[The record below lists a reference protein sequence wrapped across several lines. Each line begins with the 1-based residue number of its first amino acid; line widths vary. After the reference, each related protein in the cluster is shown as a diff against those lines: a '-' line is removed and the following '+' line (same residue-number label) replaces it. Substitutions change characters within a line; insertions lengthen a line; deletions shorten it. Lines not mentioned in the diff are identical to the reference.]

1 MNLLRTTNFT
11 RFVEDP
17 RVLAVI
23 SRIGLRRQA
32 FTNYEFHEICR
43 RPTSARSNLTN
54 WLAQTGFYEH
64 ESHESHELIIMTT
77 NLTNWLV
84 AQGRITGTGFW
95 ISGDRLF
102 SKNNLSPEIQKPV
115 PVILL
120 LRVQK

>member
-1 MNLLRTTNFT
+1 MQSVHESFTNTDIT

-23 SRIGLRRQA
+23 SRIGLCRQA
-32 FTNYEFHEICR
+32 FTN
-43 RPTSARSNLTN
+43 TNL
-54 WLAQTGFYEH
+54 
-64 ESHESHELIIMTT
+64 T

-102 SKNNLSPEIQKPV
+102 SKTTCPQRSKNLSP
-115 PVILL
+115 
-120 LRVQK
+120 

>member
-1 MNLLRTTNFT
+1 MQSVHESFTNTDLT

-23 SRIGLRRQA
+23 SRIGLCRQA
-32 FTNYEFHEICR
+32 FTN
-43 RPTSARSNLTN
+43 TNLTDLTD

-84 AQGRITGTGFW
+84 AQGRIT
-95 ISGDRLF
+95 
-102 SKNNLSPEIQKPV
+102 
-115 PVILL
+115 
-120 LRVQK
+120 

>member
-11 RFVEDP
+11 NF
-17 RVLAVI
+17 
-23 SRIGLRRQA
+23 
-32 FTNYEFHEICR
+32 
-43 RPTSARSNLTN
+43 TN

-84 AQGRITGTGFW
+84 AQGRIMGTGFW

-102 SKNNLSPEIQKPV
+102 FEKQPVCPQRSKNLSP
-115 PVILL
+115 
-120 LRVQK
+120 

>member
-1 MNLLRTTNFT
+1 MNLLRT
-11 RFVEDP
+11 R
-17 RVLAVI
+17 I
-23 SRIGLRRQA
+23 SRD
-32 FTNYEFHEICR
+32 FTD
-43 RPTSARSNLTN
+43 
-54 WLAQTGFYEH
+54 WLAQTGFYEHESH

-84 AQGRITGTGFW
+84 AQGRIMGTGFW

-115 PVILL
+115 PMILL

>member
-1 MNLLRTTNFT
+1 MQS
-11 RFVEDP
+11 VHE
-17 RVLAVI
+17 
-23 SRIGLRRQA
+23 S
-32 FTNYEFHEICR
+32 FTNTDITNWLMQTGFYEHESHEICR

-84 AQGRITGTGFW
+84 AQGRIMGTGFW